1 MVKKKSEQKTVGPI
15 CWTGTKFVSMPEDL
29 TTHASMSV
37 EEIDKQPEIFWNEE
51 TNQWEFK

>member
-29 TTHASMSV
+29 DTHGSMSI
-37 EEIDKQPEIFWNEE
+37 EEIDKQPEIFWSEE